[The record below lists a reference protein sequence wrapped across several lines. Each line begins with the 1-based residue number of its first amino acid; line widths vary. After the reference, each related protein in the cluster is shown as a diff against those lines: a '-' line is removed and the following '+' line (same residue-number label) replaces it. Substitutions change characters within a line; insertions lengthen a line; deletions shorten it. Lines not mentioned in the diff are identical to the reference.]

1 MLIIDKGKTKGEK
14 SFIYIKN
21 TVFQGFGYF
30 NLNHQIKT
38 IDSIEKRLI
47 PIKNNRDSQALIRG
61 FIGRNRY
68 KKIIDLDAC

>member
-1 MLIIDKGKTKGEK
+1 MTILSPDANSQRIAEAIATCLIDA
-14 SFIYIKN
+14 
-21 TVFQGFGYF
+21 
-30 NLNHQIKT
+30 
-38 IDSIEKRLI
+38 IEKRLI